1 MDLSYRTWEWS
12 CKSLFSWSTL
22 FLDMQVNT
30 EGGLQGG
37 EKENVPYCRNGIG
50 SGCRPHPLLYRKT
63 SPNTFL
69 FLSFL
74 ILFYSKKRQHT
85 DRLQRTNNIEKMNKG
100 EEKHFYP
107 LSSWQANCE
116 HFYSLCW
123 KDCKFLQFWH
133 EKSSAVNMQDE
144 EWRLLTRHFTMLW
157 AQCAFHLIMASLL
170 GSDTKLY
177 KEQKKNKKKHILY
190 LTNLYAYFT
199 IYFYYHFNKYKTT
212 LWFKRKQWVLKR
224 H

>member
-30 EGGLQGG
+30 EGGLQG
-37 EKENVPYCRNGIG
+37 KKRRMYCRNGIG

-74 ILFYSKKRQHT
+74 ILFYSKKGNTQIGYKEPTILRKWTKERKSTFILCPPDKQIVSIFT
-85 DRLQRTNNIEKMNKG
+85 PCVERIVSFFSFDMRRAVQWTCKTKSDDYWPG
-100 EEKHFYP
+100 TSP
-107 LSSWQANCE
+107 CCE
-116 HFYSLCW
+116 HSVPFISIWPRC
-123 KDCKFLQFWH
+123 
-133 EKSSAVNMQDE
+133 SA
-144 EWRLLTRHFTMLW
+144 LTPNFTRN
-157 AQCAFHLIMASLL
+157 
-170 GSDTKLY
+170 K
-177 KEQKKNKKKHILY
+177 KKKHILY